1 MRWFLT
7 SLGLA
12 LTTRRR
18 PLASAN
24 YRETTESIRAALM
37 ETLNGAAT
45 PDALA
50 LLQRIRY
57 ESDAQRLW
65 YLRPEVMS
73 VLASLHGEAHARE
86 ALARISS
93 LFQGVLP
100 NGLACKL
107 HCAASDRGLAP
118 TQPLEIL
125 KESA

>member
-12 LTTRRR
+12 LTARRL
-18 PLASAN
+18 PSSSAI
-24 YRETTESIRAALM
+24 YRERTESIRAALM

-45 PDALA
+45 PDALG
-50 LLQRIRY
+50 LIQRIRY
-57 ESDAQRLW
+57 ASDAQRLW

-73 VLASLHGEAHARE
+73 ALASLHGEAHARE
-86 ALARISS
+86 ALARVST

-100 NGLACKL
+100 DGLACKL
-107 HCAASDRGLAP
+107 HAGGCDRGLAP

>member
-1 MRWFLT
+1 MRWLT

-12 LTTRRR
+12 LTARRF
-18 PLASAN
+18 PSASAICH
-24 YRETTESIRAALM
+24 EKTESIRAALM

-50 LLQRIRY
+50 LIQRIRY
-57 ESDAQRLW
+57 ASDAQRLW

-73 VLASLHGEAHARE
+73 ALASLHGEARARE
-86 ALARISS
+86 ALARIST

-100 NGLACKL
+100 DGLACKL
-107 HCAASDRGLAP
+107 HCAPSDRGLAP
-118 TQPLEIL
+118 TQPLEFL